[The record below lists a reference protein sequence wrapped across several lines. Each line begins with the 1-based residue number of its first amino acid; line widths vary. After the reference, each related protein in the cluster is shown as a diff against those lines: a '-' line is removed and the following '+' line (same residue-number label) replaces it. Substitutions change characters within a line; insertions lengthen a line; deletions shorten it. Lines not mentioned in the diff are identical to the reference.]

1 MRKHFCN
8 KCVYLY
14 FFIKLA
20 NKAHNFSKMNFI
32 SNNIK
37 HIRTLKGLT
46 QEQFALALHVSRSR
60 ISSYEENR
68 AVPPIEFLIELSDF
82 FKISIDILVKKDLS
96 SATDANF
103 LEIGNNRLLFPI
115 TVDNENEDLIEII
128 PVEASAGYLR
138 GYSDPEYIEHL
149 NKIKLP
155 FLPTGTHRAFPIKGD
170 SMLPVKS
177 GSYIVARF
185 VEDIR
190 DVKNGKTYI
199 VITLN
204 DGIVYKRVFDK
215 IEEHN
220 MLLLASDNKKYDPY
234 FVPVD
239 EVLELW
245 EYTCSINTQEYD
257 EHELKI
263 SSIATMLTQLGVEL
277 KELEKS
283 LN

>member
-1 MRKHFCN
+1 MK
-8 KCVYLY
+8 YL
-14 FFIKLA
+14 
-20 NKAHNFSKMNFI
+20 

-37 HIRTLKGLT
+37 HIRSLKGLT
-46 QEQFALALHVSRSR
+46 QEEFAEDLKVSRSR

-68 AVPPIEFLIELSDF
+68 AVPPIDFLVELSEYF
-82 FKISIDILVKKDLS
+82 NIPLDILIKNDLS
-96 SATDANF
+96 AATEASF
-103 LEIGNNRLLFPI
+103 IEIGNKRVLFPI
-115 TVDNENEDLIEII
+115 TVDGANEDLIEII
-128 PVEASAGYLR
+128 PAEASAGYLR

-185 VEDIR
+185 IEDVR
-190 DVKNGKTYI
+190 DVKDGKTYI
-199 VITLN
+199 VLSSSE
-204 DGIVYKRVFDK
+204 GMVYKRVYNK
-215 IEEHN
+215 IEEHR

-234 FVPVD
+234 YIPID

-245 EYTCSINTQEYD
+245 EFTCSINTQEYD

-283 LN
+283 LQ